1 MSLTHDKDQV
11 LKRVILRMPKSA
23 SSFFYFALE
32 SNENIA
38 FYSTLPFEKHQ
49 EFRDIEILSTPE
61 LYDHLRELINHYQ
74 DTCQFETLCEEE
86 ITDSL

>member
-1 MSLTHDKDQV
+1 MNLTYSDDQV
-11 LKRVILRMPKSA
+11 LKKIILRMPKSA

-49 EFRDIEILSTPE
+49 QYRDIEIISTPE
-61 LYDHLRELINHYQ
+61 LYTHVKGLIAHYQ
-74 DTCQFETLCEEE
+74 ETCQFETILEEQ
-86 ITDSL
+86 IKDSL